1 MLSFFV
7 TFRSSNEH
15 TSGSLAGRDR
25 FQIWHHDATLEKT
38 AESQERNDEDAV
50 LKELSKPSPPPK
62 KDTVKQ
68 DFILVTSSDGPS
80 ESNHHVSSNFA
91 FYLSNNTRQ

>member
-1 MLSFFV
+1 L
-7 TFRSSNEH
+7 NEE
-15 TSGSLAGRDR
+15 TSGSLADRDH
-25 FQIWHHDATLEKT
+25 FQIRPHDATLKKT
-38 AESQERNDEDAV
+38 AESQERNDEDAA
-50 LKELSKPSPPPK
+50 LKELPKLSPPLK

-80 ESNHHVSSNFA
+80 EPNHHVSLNFA